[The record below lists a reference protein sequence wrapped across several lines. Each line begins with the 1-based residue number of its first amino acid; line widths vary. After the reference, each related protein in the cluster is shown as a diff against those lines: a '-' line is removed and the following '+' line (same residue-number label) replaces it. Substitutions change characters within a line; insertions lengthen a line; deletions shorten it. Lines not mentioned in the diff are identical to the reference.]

1 MSSDKSV
8 NDGRFT
14 TMTVDGETTVQ
25 DILVEGNLTVNGTI
39 SPYVPGDID
48 TGNVPLMTLWK

>member
-14 TMTVDGETTVQ
+14 TMTVDGETSLLQNVTI
-25 DILVEGNLTVNGTI
+25 DGNLTVGGVITPTI
-39 SPYVPGDID
+39 PGPW
-48 TGNVPLMTLWK
+48 NRK